1 MTAPQDDTGPAGTP
15 PPEAPVEPKEN
26 TLLHWIVFVAMM
38 SAIIGAGYL
47 FVP

>member
-1 MTAPQDDTGPAGTP
+1 MTAPGDEPGPAAP
-15 PPEAPVEPKEN
+15 PPPAAPEAPREN
-26 TLLHWIVFVAMM
+26 TLLHWLVFVAMM

>member
-1 MTAPQDDTGPAGTP
+1 MTAPRPDPAAADAP
-15 PPEAPVEPKEN
+15 PPAAPEEPREN
-26 TLLHWIVFVAMM
+26 TLLHWIVFIAMM